1 MFNKPI
7 YVDYKHEI
15 IIEAYFDLIYVTI
28 KELCGSDESKLT
40 EFLDVAN
47 IIIEHHNNYKTIAHE
62 GNYADFMSII
72 PTNFTAMINGFLVG
86 YEDEDNRKS
95 VRIYQQ
101 ILTDYAYRLV
111 KELETVKTIN
121 D

>member
-1 MFNKPI
+1 MFKKPI

-15 IIEAYFDLIYVTI
+15 IIQSYLDIVFVSI
-28 KELCGSDESKLT
+28 KELVGSDENKLK
-40 EFLDVAN
+40 EFIDVAN
-47 IIIEHHNNYKTIAHE
+47 IIIEHHNNYRTATNE
-62 GNYADFMSII
+62 GNYLDFMSII

-95 VRIYQQ
+95 VRIYKQ
-101 ILTDYAYRLV
+101 ILTDYAYRVV
-111 KELETVKTIN
+111 KDLEHIKLIR